1 MRKEV
6 EKMNL
11 KNRFII
17 KASIGFALGILV
29 DLIIH
34 TVFVLSGSS
43 YLLAGTLSQEE
54 VLGFFRELFLSGI
67 LGLIGNGS
75 TVIYEIE
82 SWSIL
87 RVTATHFVIAFAAFF
102 SIGLINGW
110 LTPGITAENIIITGI
125 VLISYVMIWLV
136 QYLIYKKEVSDIND
150 GLKNL
155 RKDEKEVA

>member
-1 MRKEV
+1 M
-6 EKMNL
+6 
-11 KNRFII
+11 
-17 KASIGFALGILV
+17 
-29 DLIIH
+29 
-34 TVFVLSGSS
+34 
-43 YLLAGTLSQEE
+43 
-54 VLGFFRELFLSGI
+54 LGFFRELFLSGI

>member
-43 YLLAGTLSQEE
+43 YLLAGTLSQ
-54 VLGFFRELFLSGI
+54 VRFRRRRCSGFSVSSF
-67 LGLIGNGS
+67 
-75 TVIYEIE
+75 YP
-82 SWSIL
+82 
-87 RVTATHFVIAFAAFF
+87 AF
-102 SIGLINGW
+102 W
-110 LTPGITAENIIITGI
+110 
-125 VLISYVMIWLV
+125 
-136 QYLIYKKEVSDIND
+136 D
-150 GLKNL
+150 
-155 RKDEKEVA
+155 